1 MYKKYWTY
9 ILSNKTDSTLYI
21 GVTDNLEAR
30 VLEHR
35 NGVGSGFTGKY
46 KCHKLVYFEEFS
58 DVNQAIDREKQLK
71 KWRREKKDMLI
82 DSVNKERHDLMP
94 EFSPLAALGRNDR
107 DTEQDKTQ

>member
-1 MYKKYWTY
+1 MSSCNDT
-9 ILSNKTDSTLYI
+9 TLYV

-35 NGVGSGFTGKY
+35 TGHEQGFTHKY

-71 KWRREKKDMLI
+71 RWRREKKDYLI
-82 DSVNKERHDLMP
+82 DLKNKERIDLMP
-94 EFSPLAALGRNDR
+94 EISPLASLGRND
-107 DTEQDKTQ
+107 K